1 MTVNPSVPVAFILLL
16 QSGTIGSLRIV
27 IKVSLLA
34 MKFLSAN
41 AHGAFFIMVLLAL
54 PATGFTDAFDPKARE
69 GVRHYNREE
78 FDQAAT
84 KFQESQL
91 SKPESSGV
99 TYNLANSL
107 YRLGRYEEAV
117 EVYKKTLSEKTPP
130 ELQQKSWYNMGNA
143 YYRMG
148 YMDEA
153 INAYKKAL
161 KLNTGDMDSKFNLE
175 WVRKQQE
182 KARQAGRMG
191 PRNKDILKQQGTSDH
206 ANNPP
211 DTQAETPGNS
221 QTTENQHQDKA
232 GSADPSP
239 SSPSEKEMTANA
251 EDQAVE
257 DALREMTQ
265 MTPEEAERWLGS
277 LSEDLKKIT
286 RRQMQ
291 GQMKDVFADHD
302 KDW

>member
-1 MTVNPSVPVAFILLL
+1 MT
-16 QSGTIGSLRIV
+16 
-27 IKVSLLA
+27 
-34 MKFLSAN
+34 KFLSAN
-41 AHGAFFIMVLLAL
+41 THSTSLIIITLLIQ
-54 PATGFTDAFDPKARE
+54 PAVGFAASFDSKARE
-69 GVRHYNREE
+69 GVTYYNHEKY
-78 FDQAAT
+78 DQAVT

-91 SKPESSGV
+91 EQPDQPSV
-99 TYNLANSL
+99 AYNLANSH
-107 YRLGRYEEAV
+107 YRLGHYKEAV
-117 EVYKKTLSEKTPP
+117 EAYKKVFAEKASP

-161 KLNTGDMDSKFNLE
+161 ELNPGDMASKFNLE

-191 PRNKDILKQQGTSDH
+191 PRDENILKQQATSDH
-206 ANNPP
+206 ANNPAEPQQKSEKSSGTDTKPSENTQTSGNQNHGKP
-211 DTQAETPGNS
+211 DSSN
-221 QTTENQHQDKA
+221 
-232 GSADPSP
+232 PSP
-239 SSPSEKEMTANA
+239 SSDKEMRANA
-251 EDQAVE
+251 EDLSAQ
-257 DALREMTQ
+257 DALQEMTQ

-291 GQMKDVFADHD
+291 GQMKDMFAHHEQ
-302 KDW
+302 DW

>member
-1 MTVNPSVPVAFILLL
+1 
-16 QSGTIGSLRIV
+16 
-27 IKVSLLA
+27 
-34 MKFLSAN
+34 
-41 AHGAFFIMVLLAL
+41 MVLLTL
-54 PATGFTDAFDPKARE
+54 PATGFADSFDSKARE
-69 GVRHYNREE
+69 GVTHYNREE

-91 SKPESSGV
+91 SGPENSEV
-99 TYNLANSL
+99 AYNLANSH

-117 EVYKKTLSEKTPP
+117 EDYKKALSEKTTP

-153 INAYKKAL
+153 IASYKKAL
-161 KLNTGDMDSKFNLE
+161 ELNSEDVDSKFNLE
-175 WVRKQQE
+175 WVRQQQE

-191 PRNKDILKQQGTSDH
+191 PRDKNILKQQATSEH

-211 DTQAETPGNS
+211 APQEKSEPSPDAQAQGSEDS
-221 QTTENQHQDKA
+221 QSAENQQQDKP
-232 GSADPSP
+232 GSSEPSP
-239 SSPSEKEMTANA
+239 SATTPAPPSEKEMEANA
-251 EDQAVE
+251 EDRAVE
-257 DALREMTQ
+257 ETLRKMTP

-291 GQMKDVFADHD
+291 GQMKDMFANHD
-302 KDW
+302 RDW

>member
-1 MTVNPSVPVAFILLL
+1 MKLLIYIITGCITGL
-16 QSGTIGSLRIV
+16 GTISPSL
-27 IKVSLLA
+27 A
-34 MKFLSAN
+34 
-41 AHGAFFIMVLLAL
+41 
-54 PATGFTDAFDPKARE
+54 DAFDSKARE
-69 GVRHYNREE
+69 GVTHYNREE
-78 FDQAAT
+78 FDQAAA

-91 SKPESSGV
+91 VTPESSDV
-99 TYNLANSL
+99 AYNLANSH

-117 EVYKKTLSEKTPP
+117 EAYKKALTEQTPKN
-130 ELQQKSWYNMGNA
+130 LKQKSWYNMGNA

-153 INAYKKAL
+153 INSYKKAL
-161 KLNTGDMDSKFNLE
+161 ELNTGDMDSKFNLE

-182 KARQAGRMG
+182 KARQAGRVG
-191 PRNKDILKQQGTSDH
+191 PRDKDILKQQGASDH

-211 DTQAETPGNS
+211 DTGTEASEDS
-221 QTTENQHQDKA
+221 QTAENQHQDKP
-232 GSADPSP
+232 GSSDPSP
-239 SSPSEKEMTANA
+239 SAPPPAPPSEKEMEANA
-251 EDQAVE
+251 EDQDVQ

-277 LSEDLKKIT
+277 LAEDLKKFT